1 MKKKGAVQLETVVIV
16 VILLVF
22 LLIMIFIY
30 RNQIGAFAGKI
41 FNLGNET
48 TSHAEY
54 CLKNPDDPK
63 CQGGPSLFGEEQDTG

>member
-1 MKKKGAVQLETVVIV
+1 
-16 VILLVF
+16 
-22 LLIMIFIY
+22 LIMIFIY